1 MAISKKASGASAG
14 KGASGKKAPAAKK
27 APAKKAPA
35 KSAAGAKKPS
45 APAKKAAS
53 AKKRS
58 LVEEWAESYRPFV
71 ERTRE
76 RFDFLVGE
84 HGYAEPQVSVVPP
97 ECVVEYAKDG
107 GHVQIGTEYG
117 GVPYVSVRFAGW
129 EPFGLHEYM
138 EELDP
143 AYAAERPKAQGN
155 VLSDEQMAAALDHE
169 ATYLR
174 RHAGAVL
181 GGDPALLERLRQRRR
196 AGGAAP

>member
-14 KGASGKKAPAAKK
+14 KAARSK
-27 APAKKAPA
+27 
-35 KSAAGAKKPS
+35 
-45 APAKKAAS
+45 KKAAP

-76 RFDFLVGE
+76 RFDFLVRE

-97 ECVVEYAKDG
+97 ECVVEYPKDG

-117 GVPYVSVRFAGW
+117 GVPYVSARFAGW

-143 AYAAERPKAQGN
+143 AYAAERPKAHGN
-155 VLSDEQMAAALDHE
+155 VLSGEEMAAALDHE
-169 ATYLR
+169 AAYLR

-181 GGDPALLERLRQRRR
+181 GGDPALLERLRQRRS
-196 AGGAAP
+196 AGGAAT